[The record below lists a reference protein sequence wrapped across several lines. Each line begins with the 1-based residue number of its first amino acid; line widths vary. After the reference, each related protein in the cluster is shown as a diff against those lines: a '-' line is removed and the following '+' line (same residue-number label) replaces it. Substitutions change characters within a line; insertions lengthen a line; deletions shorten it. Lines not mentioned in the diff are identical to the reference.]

1 MKYSAITK
9 ISILIIMAVLLLVG
23 WLFFS
28 PEATSSRKIQHVLLI
43 SMDTTRADIF
53 SCYGFKHN
61 TSPNI
66 DALAAEGILF
76 ERAYAPLSLTLPSHC
91 TMLTGTIH
99 PYHGVHDN
107 NGYKLD
113 DSNVTLA
120 EILKDKGFVTGAIVG
135 SIILDSKYRM
145 DQGFDSYD
153 DNFQEER
160 APVFIPER
168 QAEETKRIACDWFE
182 KNQNENTFLFLHFY
196 DPHRS
201 YDAPEPYK
209 NMFLSQ
215 PYPQEGS
222 IDYLQGRYAGEVAYT
237 DNCIKG
243 IIDKLKQLG
252 LYDSTLIILTSD
264 HGEMFYQHKE
274 VTHGY
279 YIYEG
284 NVRIPLLFKV
294 PGLSNPRRIENTV
307 GHVDIVPTVCSLLDI
322 EGSYTFQGVDVSP
335 YLLEDEPEDI
345 KRHIYLES
353 MTPTRYKANSL
364 LGIVNDKYK
373 YIQTTR
379 PELYDIV
386 NDYPESANLVET
398 YPKVSHLL
406 KGRLQNM
413 LEDTIT
419 SISKDNK
426 MELDEE
432 TLKQLEALGYVGG
445 VVTEEFSFDTSKID
459 PKDLIDYH
467 VINTRVRQALVKE
480 QFDVA
485 REMCE
490 KMIGMQPDVPEPY
503 FHLAAIANILEDYSE
518 SIKQLKKA
526 IEIEPDD
533 VKLHNFLATIYQ
545 NQGDHEKAIIQL
557 NNSLK
562 IDPEQFG
569 AYGHLGQVY
578 YQMKNYEQAFIYVQ
592 KALSINP
599 QQPTMLNQMAA
610 LYNRQEKPDKAI
622 ECFNKSLEI
631 RPKQPEVM
639 SELAMALYGQ
649 NKVQQALT
657 LWTESLES
665 DPNQPYAANSLAWI
679 KATSK
684 DEKFYNPD
692 QALKFA
698 RQACEFTKYQEPG
711 MLDTLG
717 AALAANGQFDKAA
730 ETARKALQLAKSTG
744 QNDLVRDLQRHLN
757 LYEMQKALRE

>member
-9 ISILIIMAVLLLVG
+9 ISILVIAAILLTIG
-23 WLFFS
+23 WLFFG
-28 PEATSSRKIQHVLLI
+28 PEEGPSKKIRHVLLI

-53 SCYGFKHN
+53 SCYNPGLFEHN
-61 TSPNI
+61 TTPNI
-66 DALAAEGILF
+66 DALAAEGVLF

-91 TMLTGTIH
+91 SMLTGTIP

-120 EILKDKGFVTGAIVG
+120 EILKDNGFVTGAIVG

-153 DNFQEER
+153 DNFQKER
-160 APVFIPER
+160 APIFIPER
-168 QAEETKRIACDWFE
+168 QAEETRRIACDWLE
-182 KNQNENTFLFLHFY
+182 KNQNENMFLFLHFY

-222 IDYLQGRYAGEVAYT
+222 IDHLQGTYAGEVAYT

-243 IIDKLKQLG
+243 IFDKLKQLG
-252 LYDSTLIILTSD
+252 LYDSTLIIITSD

-284 NVRIPLLFKV
+284 NVRIPLVFKV
-294 PGLSNPRRIENTV
+294 PGASTPRRIENTV

-322 EGSYTFQGVDVSP
+322 EGSYTFQGVDISR
-335 YLLEDEPEDI
+335 YLLEDEPEDL
-345 KRHIYLES
+345 KRHVYLES
-353 MTPTRYKANSL
+353 MIPTRYKANSL

-379 PELYDIV
+379 PELYEIV
-386 NDYPESANLVET
+386 NDYPESVNLAET
-398 YPKVSHLL
+398 YPKVCHLL
-406 KGRLQNM
+406 KGLLKNM
-413 LEDTIT
+413 LDDTIT
-419 SISKDNK
+419 SRSKDNK

-445 VVTEEFSFDTSKID
+445 IVKEEFSFDTTKID

-467 VINTRVRQALVKE
+467 VINTRIRQALVKE
-480 QFDVA
+480 EFDIA

-490 KMIGMQPDVPEPY
+490 KLISMQPDVHEPY
-503 FHLAAIANILEDYSE
+503 FHLAAIANRLEDYPE
-518 SIKQLKKA
+518 SIKQLKLA

-533 VKLHNFLATIYQ
+533 TRLYNFLATVYQ
-545 NQGDHEKAIIQL
+545 NQGNHEQAIIQL
-557 NNSLK
+557 NKSLT

-578 YQMKNYEQAFIYVQ
+578 YQMKSYEQAFIYVQ
-592 KALSINP
+592 KALSIANP
-599 QQPTMLNQMAA
+599 
-610 LYNRQEKPDKAI
+610 
-622 ECFNKSLEI
+622 
-631 RPKQPEVM
+631 
-639 SELAMALYGQ
+639 
-649 NKVQQALT
+649 
-657 LWTESLES
+657 
-665 DPNQPYAANSLAWI
+665 
-679 KATSK
+679 
-684 DEKFYNPD
+684 
-692 QALKFA
+692 
-698 RQACEFTKYQEPG
+698 YQSG
-711 MLDTLG
+711 
-717 AALAANGQFDKAA
+717 N
-730 ETARKALQLAKSTG
+730 
-744 QNDLVRDLQRHLN
+744 
-757 LYEMQKALRE
+757 